1 TAQTEAGYPNAAF
14 GAMPIIFNQKAY
26 NTNGAGSGSLTTF
39 GEPPS
44 GNGSIPLDSST
55 FNWTMYCNNCNADS
69 NTVATLINQGGQQ
82 TVVSLDDVI
91 EPLNA
96 GAHNADFTALAGY
109 IGKDFP
115 VPIVDDLGVM
125 VGWAMF
131 HLTASDGSN

>member
-1 TAQTEAGYPNAAF
+1 MFA
-14 GAMPIIFNQKAY
+14 
-26 NTNGAGSGSLTTF
+26 
-39 GEPPS
+39 
-44 GNGSIPLDSST
+44 SSVV
-55 FNWTMYCNNCNADS
+55 ADS

-115 VPIVDDLGVM
+115 VPIVDDLGTM

-131 HLTASDGSN
+131 HLASSDASNTKTISGWFVSPIDPSNMTIKDVDCSTQTCGGFAGTYIARLTN